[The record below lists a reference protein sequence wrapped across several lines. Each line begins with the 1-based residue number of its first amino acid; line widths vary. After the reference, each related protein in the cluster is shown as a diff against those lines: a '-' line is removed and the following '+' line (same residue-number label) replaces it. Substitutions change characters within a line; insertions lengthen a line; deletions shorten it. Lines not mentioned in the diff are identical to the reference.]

1 MEKNILFELS
11 RIKCELVYLN
21 NPKKKKE
28 ANKMTKLL
36 KTNFTE
42 IYLDEEPKDSIPYLF
57 NFYEQN
63 QIYHNMLMLTG

>member
-1 MEKNILFELS
+1 MYF
-11 RIKCELVYLN
+11 
-21 NPKKKKE
+21 
-28 ANKMTKLL
+28 LL

>member
-21 NPKKKKE
+21 NPKKKNE

-42 IYLDEEPKDSIPYLF
+42 IYLDEETKDSIPYLF